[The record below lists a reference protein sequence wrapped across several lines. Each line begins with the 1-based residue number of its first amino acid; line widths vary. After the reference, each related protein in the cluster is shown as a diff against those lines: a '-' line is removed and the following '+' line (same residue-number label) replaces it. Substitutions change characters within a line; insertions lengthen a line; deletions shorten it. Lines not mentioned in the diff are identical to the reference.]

1 MLFKYPRCVLAF
13 SIALCGNA
21 QVLADVVTTSITQTT
36 TWTASGN
43 PWIIRAPD
51 LNNPISDIS
60 VASNVTLTIE
70 PGVIIEIDGPLS
82 IIVNGILIARG
93 TEQAPITIR
102 PLLATSQWR
111 SIEFTA
117 TSVPATFNNGVYQSG
132 SILEY
137 ANLRSG
143 GGLSLS
149 RPPDFP
155 STPAHGT
162 LYLNG
167 GRPYIN
173 HVTIADGDATGI
185 YASGINSEL
194 RIDNNTITNNHDTSG
209 DKSGGIFVQGLAGS
223 NIVIDGNTVLGNSTT
238 TVEGGGGVIVK
249 SVDSLS
255 LINNTIQDNVSD
267 EAGGGLFLIDLA
279 GVQSNYVVQDNT
291 IAGNIADG
299 SGGGIAVQDANV
311 TIRGNLIRD
320 NQTTVDFGGGIN
332 VIGNSAAQ
340 IDGNVIKN
348 NDAGS
353 DGGGIYVY
361 SASAANIAITNNAII
376 GNNTAGR
383 GSGIFIDKDTIT
395 ISNNIVADNLA
406 DGNIAAMEIN
416 AGGTVSQN
424 SIVRNQSATILAFGN
439 PGDNITPLN
448 FTGNNVSLNSSS
460 EYAINNAS
468 LILPGISGN
477 NIVSNGIGFY
487 LGNYAPAQLS
497 ANNNW
502 FGTAD
507 QALLAANMDLNVLY
521 DAPATTMFTDVPL
534 SPPANFTM
542 TRSGDSVHLSWSMP
556 SELDVAGFIV
566 HWGNSSAPAY
576 ENAIDVG
583 TNLSHTLT
591 GINSSQTYYFAV
603 TAYDDDYGTVNDDSA
618 TLINEKQT
626 SGHESWFTQER
637 VATPVTNTGGGDS
650 GGGGMNG
657 WSLLLMLVFYGMRRY
672 AQTYIRSGSETAV
685 HHQ

>member
-1 MLFKYPRCVLAF
+1 M
-13 SIALCGNA
+13 
-21 QVLADVVTTSITQTT
+21 LADTVTTSITQTT

-70 PGVIIEIDGPLS
+70 PGVIIEIDGPIS
-82 IIVNGILIARG
+82 IIVNGTLIARG

-102 PLLATSQWR
+102 PLLATGQWR

-117 TSVPATFNNGVYQSG
+117 TSVPATFNNGAYQGG

-137 ANLRSG
+137 ANLQSG
-143 GGLSLS
+143 GGMSLS

-155 STPAHGT
+155 STPANGT
-162 LYLNG
+162 VYLNG
-167 GRPYIN
+167 GRPFIN
-173 HVTIADGDATGI
+173 HVTIADGDAAGI
-185 YASGINSEL
+185 YATRINSEL
-194 RIDNNTITNNHDTSG
+194 RINNNTITNNHDTSG
-209 DKSGGIFVQGLAGS
+209 DKPGGIFVQGLAGS
-223 NIVIDGNTVLGNSTT
+223 NILIEGNTVLGNSTT
-238 TVEGGGGVIVK
+238 TVEGGGGIIVK

-255 LINNTIQDNVSD
+255 LVNNAIQDNVSD
-267 EAGGGLFLIDLA
+267 EAGGGLFLLDLA
-279 GVQSNYVVQDNT
+279 GVQANYVVQDNT

-299 SGGGIAVQDANV
+299 SGGGIAIQDANV

-320 NQTTVDFGGGIN
+320 NLTTVDFGGGIY
-332 VIGNSAAQ
+332 VTGNSAVQ

-361 SASAANIAITNNAII
+361 TAIAVNIDITNNAII

-395 ISNNIVADNLA
+395 ITNNILADNLA

-424 SIVRNQSATILAFGN
+424 SVIRNQSATILAFGN

-448 FTGNNVSLNSSS
+448 FTGNNMRLNSSS
-460 EYAINNAS
+460 EYAISNTS
-468 LILPGISGN
+468 LILPVISGN
-477 NIVSNGIGFY
+477 NIVNNGIGFY
-487 LGNYAPAQLS
+487 IGNYAPAQLS

-502 FGTAD
+502 FGTTD
-507 QALLAANMDLNVLY
+507 QATLASTMDLNVLF
-521 DAPATTMFTDVPL
+521 DAPATAMFTDVPL
-534 SPPANFTM
+534 SPPANFNM
-542 TRSGDSVHLSWSMP
+542 TRSGDSVNLSWSMP
-556 SELDVAGFIV
+556 PELDVAGFIV
-566 HWGNSSAPAY
+566 YWGNSSAPAY

-583 TNLSHTLT
+583 LSLSHTLT
-591 GINSSQTYYFAV
+591 GINSSQTHYFAV
-603 TAYDDDYGTVNDDSA
+603 TAYDVDAGAVNDDPA
-618 TLINEKQT
+618 TLLNEKQT

-637 VATPVTNTGGGDS
+637 VAAAVTNTGGGD
-650 GGGGMNG
+650 GGGGSVNG
-657 WSLLLMLVFYGMRRY
+657 WTLLLMFLFYGMRRC
-672 AQTYIRSGSETAV
+672 AQPFYLTDPPRDARA
-685 HHQ
+685 Q